1 MKFNLSEVN
10 DLIRSRRTIRPEQFT
25 ERKVQKDQIELIL
38 NNAQWAPNHGKTE
51 PWRFQVFQSEASRNA
66 LSQNLG
72 RLYMETT
79 PDKLQNDTK
88 LAKLIRRPLISS
100 VVIAVNMSRQI
111 EEKIP
116 EIEEIEAVSCAI
128 QNMQLTANAYG
139 IGAFWSTPKLI
150 YTSGM
155 NTYLN
160 IKEKDKCLGLIYLG
174 YTREE
179 WPKSHRK
186 PIEYNTIWKT
196 P

>member
-25 ERKVQKDQIELIL
+25 TRKVQKDQIELIL

-72 RLYMETT
+72 RLYIETT

-150 YTSGM
+150 YTSEM